1 MCVYIYIIS
10 TTYYGLGFAALND
23 NFAVIMSVA
32 ALNDNFAVIMPVAST
47 VFPAPATARM
57 P

>member
-1 MCVYIYIIS
+1 MLFVCI
-10 TTYYGLGFAALND
+10 TYYRLGFAALRD